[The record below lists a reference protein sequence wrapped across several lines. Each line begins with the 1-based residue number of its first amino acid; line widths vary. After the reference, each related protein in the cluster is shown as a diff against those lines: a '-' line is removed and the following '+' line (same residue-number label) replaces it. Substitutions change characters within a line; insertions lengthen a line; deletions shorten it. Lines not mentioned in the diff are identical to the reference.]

1 MKPLNPHAEGAWL
14 AAEAAYYR
22 AIDAAEAAE
31 AEAEANAAALKAD
44 CAAIACRIYPEY
56 RRECLEATGVVPN
69 DAADKTDWREWL
81 ADEAARCRDPR
92 MADAMN
98 YHIESEEDFTFPAQ
112 MEHGYTAAQAA

>member
-1 MKPLNPHAEGAWL
+1 MDIQTIVENQWA

-56 RRECLEATGVVPN
+56 RRECIAATGTVPN
-69 DAADKTDWREWL
+69 DTADKTDWREWL

-98 YHIESEEDFTFPAQ
+98 YHIESEEDFTFPTQ
-112 MEHGYTAAQAA
+112 MEHGYTTAQAA

>member
-1 MKPLNPHAEGAWL
+1 MDIQTIVENQWA

-31 AEAEANAAALKAD
+31 EESEADAAALKAD

-56 RRECLEATGVVPN
+56 RRECLAATGIVPN
-69 DAADKTDWREWL
+69 DFADKTDWREWL

-98 YHIESEEDFTFPAQ
+98 RHIDAEEDFTFPAQ